1 MSKIKRSRL
10 LQITH
15 ALSVGGLEQVI
26 LTLCRSINKQQYEI
40 TVLCLRELGDLAVEV
55 EKTGAKVILLPQKN
69 SGTDYFSFLKI
80 AKIIR
85 QIKPDVIHTHNTQ
98 PLIEGVLGCLVAGR
112 LPTIVHTDHARQFPD
127 KKRYMFAEWCASHF
141 VHKMVGVS
149 EKTTENLRRFEKIS
163 PKKLTT
169 IENGIILENYQ
180 ITIDTS
186 AKRKE
191 LNLPESGRIIGVIA
205 RLEPVKGITFL
216 LKAAPAILEKYPD
229 TVFLIVG
236 DGSEKNNLIQ
246 ESRDLG
252 ITDNIFF
259 TGVRHD
265 VPQLLE
271 LLDIYVLPSI
281 SEGLPMGLLE
291 AMAAGCSVVA
301 TNVGGVPG
309 VLGENE
315 NGLLVEHSSPA
326 MFTKTIIYLIENKSI
341 RLDYG
346 IRSNKYVSRNFN
358 IQKMI
363 SEYSGLYRKK
373 LGQKK

>member
-1 MSKIKRSRL
+1 MTNNKKRIRL

-26 LTLCRSINKQQYEI
+26 LTLCRSIDKQQYEI
-40 TVLCLRELGDLAVEV
+40 IVLCLRELGDLAKEV
-55 EKTGAKVILLPQKN
+55 EKTGAKVILLPQKDN
-69 SGTDYFSFLKI
+69 GTDYFSFLKI
-80 AKIIR
+80 AKIIQ

-98 PLIEGVLGCLVAGR
+98 PLVEGVLGCIAAFR
-112 LPTIVHTDHARQFPD
+112 LPKIVHTDHARQFPD

-163 PKKLTT
+163 PKKLVT
-169 IENGIILENYQ
+169 IENGIILQNYQ
-180 ITIDTS
+180 ITIDRT

-191 LNLPESGRIIGVIA
+191 LNLPESGSIVGVIA
-205 RLEPVKGITFL
+205 RLEPVKGVTFL
-216 LKAAPAILEKYPD
+216 LKAAPAILAEYPD
-229 TVFLIVG
+229 TLFLIVG

-252 ITDNIFF
+252 ITDNVFF

-265 VPQLLE
+265 IPQLLK

-291 AMAAGCSVVA
+291 AMAAGCPVVA
-301 TNVGGVPG
+301 SSVGGVPG
-309 VLGENE
+309 VLGKNE
-315 NGLLVEHSSPA
+315 NGLLITPGEKEALADV
-326 MFTKTIIYLIENKSI
+326 II
-341 RLDYG
+341 
-346 IRSNKYVSRNFN
+346 N
-358 IQKMI
+358 IQRDTDLVLKLSNNSYNFVEMN
-363 SEYSGLYRKK
+363 YSANIMVKKYIQLY
-373 LGQKK
+373 L